1 MWSEGVALLQF
12 VRRETERMKE
22 CNILHSN
29 KYEIMICCNQYMDWI
44 NMVVKFT

>member
-22 CNILHSN
+22 CNILHP
-29 KYEIMICCNQYMDWI
+29 KE
-44 NMVVKFT
+44 